1 MTVVERDRLPDRP
14 AQRPGVPQA
23 RHLHV
28 LLPGGE
34 RALEQLFPSYADG
47 LITAGGVA
55 MDVPGDIA
63 WLNPMGWMPRFD
75 RHRMMSASRELIEW
89 YTRTRLGETP
99 NVEILDGIK
108 VGGLVPTADGRGVGG
123 VRLARAGE
131 DGEWSVLRADLIV
144 DATGR
149 RSRSVE
155 WLEELGYERPAETRI
170 DAGVAYATRTYR
182 RVRGATLDDQ
192 EARGIFV
199 QARPAEGSRLGAMF
213 PIEGDRWIVT
223 LQGAGG
229 DTPPTDDAG
238 FVGFARS
245 LRSPILHDA
254 IRFAEPLTPAVAF
267 ANTANRRRHFERLR
281 RWPDGFVVVGD
292 GVCAFNPIYGQGMA
306 VAAQTA
312 VALGAHLAT
321 HLRRQATFAGF
332 ARRMQRRVAGCGDA
346 AWMIATGDDLRLPT
360 TTGATASAAT
370 RMQHRYL
377 DRVMTAATNDEVVAG
392 ALLDAFFLLAP
403 PTSLFRPSILA
414 RVMRYSDVPY
424 TVAPTWSQAQQAA

>member
-1 MTVVERDRLPDRP
+1 M
-14 AQRPGVPQA
+14 
-23 RHLHV
+23 HV

-89 YTRTRLGETP
+89 YTRTRLGDTP

-108 VGGLVPTADGRGVGG
+108 VGGLVATADGGGVGG

-182 RVRGATLDDQ
+182 RARGATLDDQ

-267 ANTANRRRHFERLR
+267 ANTANRRRHFERAAPLAGRLR
-281 RWPDGFVVVGD
+281 RRRRRRVRVQPDLRRGD
-292 GVCAFNPIYGQGMA
+292 GCRRPDRSRSRCAPGHPPATPGD
-306 VAAQTA
+306 VRRLRTA
-312 VALGAHLAT
+312 
-321 HLRRQATFAGF
+321 
-332 ARRMQRRVAGCGDA
+332 DA
-346 AWMIATGDDLRLPT
+346 APRGGVRRCCLDDRHRRR
-360 TTGATASAAT
+360 SAAADDDRRDGQRGGT
-370 RMQHRYL
+370 RVQHRYL

-424 TVAPTWSQAQQAA
+424 TVAPTWSQAQHAA

>member
-1 MTVVERDRLPDRP
+1 
-14 AQRPGVPQA
+14 
-23 RHLHV
+23 
-28 LLPGGE
+28 
-34 RALEQLFPSYADG
+34 
-47 LITAGGVA
+47 

-75 RHRMMSASRELIEW
+75 RHRMIERKSRAHRVVHTDSPPRDPQRGDL
-89 YTRTRLGETP
+89 
-99 NVEILDGIK
+99 
-108 VGGLVPTADGRGVGG
+108 GRGQ
-123 VRLARAGE
+123 
-131 DGEWSVLRADLIV
+131 
-144 DATGR
+144 GR
-149 RSRSVE
+149 RAACPRRTVAVSAACASPVPARIVSGRSCGPTSSSTPQVVAAGPSSGSNSSATSGRPRHDRCRRR
-155 WLEELGYERPAETRI
+155 LRDAHVPQGERS
-170 DAGVAYATRTYR
+170 DAR
-182 RVRGATLDDQ
+182 RPRGARHLRPGPSR
-192 EARGIFV
+192 RG
-199 QARPAEGSRLGAMF
+199 ARLGAMF

-281 RWPDGFVVVGD
+281 RWPEGFVVVGD

-312 VALGAHLAT
+312 VVLGANLAT
-321 HLRRQATFAGF
+321 HLRRQETFAGF

-360 TTGATASAAT
+360 TTGAKAERGDARAASLPRPRHDGSDERRRGCRRADRRLLPPRPADVAVQAVGRRSRVAVLGRAVHRGADLVADSAGGLTSLLGARPGRGSSPADRRRRHRAPGSGRGRGAAT
-370 RMQHRYL
+370 AARSTR
-377 DRVMTAATNDEVVAG
+377 TA
-392 ALLDAFFLLAP
+392 
-403 PTSLFRPSILA
+403 R
-414 RVMRYSDVPY
+414 RR
-424 TVAPTWSQAQQAA
+424 